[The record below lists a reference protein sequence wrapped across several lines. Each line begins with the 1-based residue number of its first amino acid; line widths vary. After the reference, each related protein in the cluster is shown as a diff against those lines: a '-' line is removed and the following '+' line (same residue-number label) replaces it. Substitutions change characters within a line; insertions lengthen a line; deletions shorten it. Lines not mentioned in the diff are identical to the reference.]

1 MIFNSYLMANKSKKL
16 LLIFIKN
23 PEPGKVKTRLA
34 KTVGNIKAHQI
45 YLDLLSH
52 TISVAKKV
60 DSVRQVWYSSF
71 IDRDDEIAG
80 SSFQKFVQKGG
91 DLGERMKYAFAQGFK
106 DGYEKV
112 VIIGSDC
119 PVITARIIED
129 AYLKLNECD
138 VVLGPSEDGGYYL
151 LGMRQLIPGLFS
163 NIDWSSEQVLQQTMV
178 AIQQKKLTWHQLPV
192 LNDIDTEED
201 LIKSRFG

>member
-1 MIFNSYLMANKSKKL
+1 MADKSKNL

-23 PEPGKVKTRLA
+23 PKPGKVKTRLA
-34 KTVGNIKAHQI
+34 ETVGKDKAYQI
-45 YLDLLSH
+45 YLDLLNY
-52 TISVAKKV
+52 TISESMKV
-60 DSVRQVWYSSF
+60 DSARQVWYSSY
-71 IDRDDEIAG
+71 IDRDDKIDED
-80 SSFQKFVQKGG
+80 SFQKSVQSGK
-91 DLGERMKYAFAQGFK
+91 DLGEKMMNAFAQGFK
-106 DGYEKV
+106 DGYGKI

-119 PVITARIIED
+119 PEIAASIIED
-129 AYLKLNECD
+129 AFKKLDAFD

-151 LGMRQLIPGLFS
+151 LGMRQLIPELFS
-163 NIDWSSEQVLQQTMV
+163 NIDWSTERVLQQTMF

>member
-1 MIFNSYLMANKSKKL
+1 MVYKSKKL

-34 KTVGNIKAHQI
+34 KTVGKNKAYQV

-52 TISVAKKV
+52 SITVAKKV

-71 IDRDDEIAG
+71 IDRDDEIAENT
-80 SSFQKFVQKGG
+80 FQKFIQKGS
-91 DLGERMKYAFAQGFK
+91 DLGERMEYAFAQGFK
-106 DGYEKV
+106 NGYEKI

-119 PVITARIIED
+119 PGITASIIED
-129 AYLKLNECD
+129 AYKMLDDCD

-151 LGMRQLIPGLFS
+151 LGMRQFNPELFS
-163 NIDWSSEQVLQQTMV
+163 NIEWSTERVLQQTGF
-178 AIQQKKLTWHQLPV
+178 AIQKKGLAWHQLPV

-201 LIKSRFG
+201 LRKSSLG

>member
-1 MIFNSYLMANKSKKL
+1 MADKSKNL

-23 PEPGKVKTRLA
+23 PKPGKVKTRLA
-34 KTVGNIKAHQI
+34 ETVGKDKAYQI
-45 YLDLLSH
+45 YLDLLNY
-52 TISVAKKV
+52 TISEAMKV
-60 DSVRQVWYSSF
+60 DSARQVWYSSY
-71 IDRDDEIAG
+71 IDRDDKIDED
-80 SSFQKFVQKGG
+80 SFQKSVQSGK
-91 DLGERMKYAFAQGFK
+91 DLGEKMMNAFAQGFK
-106 DGYEKV
+106 DGYGKI

-119 PVITARIIED
+119 PEIAASIIED
-129 AYLKLNECD
+129 AFEKLDECD

-151 LGMRQLIPGLFS
+151 LGMRQLIPELFS
-163 NIDWSSEQVLQQTMV
+163 NIDWSTERVLQQTMF